1 MRILTSYF
9 LSIVAIAM
17 VGPVVSAEIVC
28 DGSEEN
34 LQTYLDMTR
43 ILFNERDHE
52 RAGDFYDETFISHNV
67 DGGGLGTKV
76 RTPEHMKRIWIHSK
90 ENSPDRQLI
99 NDLIVCNGDLV
110 IARVTLKG
118 TRVKG
123 DMEGN
128 PPNGR
133 RYETSATDIYRL
145 KDGKVVERWGN
156 NDSIAMIRQLGL
168 KVDLSM
174 TPLEDLD

>member
-9 LSIVAIAM
+9 LSIMVIAM

-34 LQTYLDMTR
+34 LKTYLNMTR

-52 RAGDFYDETFISHNV
+52 RAREFYAETFISHNV
-67 DGGGLGTKV
+67 DGGGLGTEV
-76 RTPEHMKRIWIHSK
+76 RTPDHMKRIWIHSK
-90 ENSPDRQLI
+90 ENSPNRQLI
-99 NDLIVCNGDLV
+99 NDLIVCKGDLV

-123 DMEGN
+123 NMEGN

-156 NDSIAMIRQLGL
+156 NDSIAIPFKKKSSTLYRTNYPHL
-168 KVDLSM
+168 
-174 TPLEDLD
+174 